1 MNRHWK
7 GVLAIILVASLAF
20 AVSMGI
26 HRPMW
31 ALFGVVG
38 AIVIG
43 YVMAIDWMRPRKPNN
58 MPPTDGPGVT
68 SPRS

>member
-7 GVLAIILVASLAF
+7 GVSVIILLASIAF
-20 AVSMGI
+20 AVAMGI

-31 ALFGVVG
+31 ALFGVVV

-43 YVMAIDWMRPRKPNN
+43 YVMAIDWMRPRKPSNV
-58 MPPTDGPGVT
+58 PSSDDERVVHRT
-68 SPRS
+68 